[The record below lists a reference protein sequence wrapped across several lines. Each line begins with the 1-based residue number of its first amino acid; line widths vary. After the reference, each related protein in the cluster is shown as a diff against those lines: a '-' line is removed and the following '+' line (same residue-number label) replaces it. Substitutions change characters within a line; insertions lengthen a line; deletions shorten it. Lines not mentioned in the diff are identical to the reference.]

1 MFLKGYCGRECSNDL
16 DLIYGVLG
24 CLLHTKK
31 SNLRLTI
38 TSTWKTF
45 LLGSL
50 GNAWSKGASRSFPE
64 AINWMNGAQSLQGC
78 LLGCQTGELNEGSS
92 VHWKEMCFSAANG
105 VAPLLILNSQ
115 SPRKVAI
122 KGTLVDTVKVI
133 ATSQF
138 ASWKQ
143 WKLSEL
149 QSYISNIRSLH
160 KTQQL
165 GLPPGNAESVE
176 PLFARLLV
184 YDCRKDVQMDLL
196 RSSDPDYLLIRL
208 LDFDDYVLNDISK
221 LADRVTQSLEEFGC
235 QA

>member
-1 MFLKGYCGRECSNDL
+1 MFLKGYCGRECNNDL

-50 GNAWSKGASRSFPE
+50 GNAWSKGASVPRGNQLDEWSPITSGLPSWVPDWRIKRRFIGSLERDVFFRSQWRCTALSIEF
-64 AINWMNGAQSLQGC
+64 AI
-78 LLGCQTGELNEGSS
+78 
-92 VHWKEMCFSAANG
+92 
-105 VAPLLILNSQ
+105 SQ
-115 SPRKVAI
+115 KSCNQR
-122 KGTLVDTVKVI
+122 TLVDTAKMI

-149 QSYISNIRSLH
+149 QSYISKIRSLQ
-160 KTQQL
+160 KRSNLVSPL
-165 GLPPGNAESVE
+165 GCGK
-176 PLFARLLV
+176 R
-184 YDCRKDVQMDLL
+184 
-196 RSSDPDYLLIRL
+196 
-208 LDFDDYVLNDISK
+208 
-221 LADRVTQSLEEFGC
+221 
-235 QA
+235 